1 MIFQLFTFT
10 GRLLKTYEAI
20 GAALPTL
27 HAPDA
32 AFDSL
37 LDASTAI
44 THAVDE
50 LSGCAYDGPDEL
62 PTRKKGI
69 VKALKRVGKS
79 LDEIWEKS
87 KENRGDELEKDE
99 DDRVIEGSGPWFAV
113 ELVELVR
120 GVVSVQWPSGDTE

>member
-1 MIFQLFTFT
+1 M
-10 GRLLKTYEAI
+10 G
-20 GAALPTL
+20 G
-27 HAPDA
+27 
-32 AFDSL
+32 
-37 LDASTAI
+37 
-44 THAVDE
+44 
-50 LSGCAYDGPDEL
+50 
-62 PTRKKGI
+62 TRKKGI

-87 KENRGDELEKDE
+87 KETCGDELEKDE